1 MPPTNV
7 DTEYPFGCGLDA
19 KSDNQ
24 VAAQNGGSRAVA
36 MIFPSLSVMV
46 LTGVA
51 PWPAFR
57 PVRCDWTAGSHR
69 PPLAGA
75 IAPH

>member
-24 VAAQNGGSRAVA
+24 VAAQNGGYACG
-36 MIFPSLSVMV
+36 FVM
-46 LTGVA
+46 GSGYA
-51 PWPAFR
+51 P
-57 PVRCDWTAGSHR
+57 
-69 PPLAGA
+69 
-75 IAPH
+75 